1 MQKCKRSAQKV
12 IFGLSFSSILCNFI
26 LMFQRVSSE
35 TGLLKLPQYTETFK
49 YCEGGK
55 KCVQP
60 NCSIPQGPPWIYLM
74 TSIRDRTLTSE
85 TPKDNTVFRRV
96 DKNSFTSH
104 SCRGKM
110 NSLIMLSLPRMTGFC
125 LYFVVRTHLW

>member
-1 MQKCKRSAQKV
+1 MQRCQRSAQKV

-96 DKNSFTSH
+96 VKNSFTSH
-104 SCRGKM
+104 GCRGKM